1 MAIFEFYMS
10 FHILSLQIAH
20 TYISRVNFRFFENV
34 GRSQCSVV
42 DTYWQTETGAHIATN
57 LPGNYIYPFL
67 VLESVYTTYYHTFN
81 KKLLPL
87 TVITIF
93 QLGVTDMKPG
103 SCAFPYFGIQFA
115 VANPTVRISVV

>member
-1 MAIFEFYMS
+1 MLAD
-10 FHILSLQIAH
+10 LSARSW
-20 TYISRVNFRFFENV
+20 TPT
-34 GRSQCSVV
+34 GRRRPGLTSQLICLVTTV
-42 DTYWQTETGAHIATN
+42 
-57 LPGNYIYPFL
+57 YPPL

-103 SCAFPYFGIQFA
+103 SCAFPYFGIQFD
-115 VANPTVRISVV
+115 VANPTVRLSVVYVYVCMYVCMYVHAVIFSIIW